1 MDASHVLLGRP
12 WQFDVD
18 ATHKGRDNVFIFEW
32 GSRKIALAPVDQSEK
47 LEKPQVRSSYFLA
60 ISRNSHEFE
69 DIIKE
74 VGFMYP
80 IVLKGLMVTNAVSS
94 HIPKKVQEILS
105 EYEDLVSEDLPA
117 QLPSI
122 RDIQHQIDLVP
133 GASLPNLPHYR
144 MSPKE
149 NVILKE
155 KIEEL
160 LKKGF
165 IRESMSP
172 CAVPVLLVP
181 KKDNTWRICV
191 DSRAINKITIK
202 YRFPISR
209 LEDMLDVLEGSEV
222 FLKIDL
228 RSGYHQ
234 IRIKLGD
241 EWKTTF
247 KSKEGL
253 YEWLVM
259 PFGLLNAP
267 STFMRLMNQR
277 RWNLCGSGQ
286 STCNQRMASSQ
297 DCK

>member
-1 MDASHVLLGRP
+1 
-12 WQFDVD
+12 
-18 ATHKGRDNVFIFEW
+18 VFIFEW
-32 GSRKIALAPVDQSEK
+32 GSYKIALAPVDQSGK
-47 LEKPQVRSSYFLA
+47 LEKPQAGSSNFLA

-209 LEDMLDVLEGSEV
+209 LEDMLDVLEGSKV